1 MSIEYMAGLIVGI
14 FVAVLVL
21 WLIGRKAKSKGPAQF
36 DERQQVARA
45 RAYSVGFFTIL
56 FYCVLYALVSAVG
69 VKWCQD
75 AVGMVLGCFVGITAF
90 VISAIRHD
98 AYFGINEDVKTMMRL
113 GIVIVFFC
121 YLGGF
126 IQRFE
131 GEMVEDGLL
140 TGNVMSLAVGTM
152 WLVIIA
158 AYKLHS
164 KKTGEE
170 EEADNAEED
179 E

>member
-1 MSIEYMAGLIVGI
+1 MSIEYVSGLVLGI
-14 FVAVLVL
+14 LVSGLVL
-21 WLIGRKAKSKGPAQF
+21 WLIGRKAKKKTPAQF
-36 DERQQVARA
+36 DERQQLARGK
-45 RAYSVGFFTIL
+45 AYRVGFFTIL
-56 FYCVLYALVSAVG
+56 VYCLLYAAVTGFG

-75 AVGMVLGCFVGITAF
+75 AVGMVIGCFVGITAF

-98 AYFGINEDVKTMMRL
+98 AYFGINEDVKSMIRL

-126 IQRFE
+126 IQLFE
-131 GEMVEDGLL
+131 GEVVEDGLL
-140 TGNVMSLAVGTM
+140 TGNVISLLVGTM
-152 WLVIIA
+152 WVVIVA

-164 KKTGEE
+164 RNAGK
-170 EEADNAEED
+170 EADNTEED